1 MHPFYGKVDFAGG
14 FFIIYTIFSGPMQ
27 DKPPDRPANPSDGF
41 RQGKIFRGCNKWRA
55 KRGLRL
61 AAPLLILPLGFL
73 AYRPLN
79 QWVILPWLGCGC
91 PVMDAAGNLR
101 APVFCANDFTRLTA
115 LLLAA
120 GALVFAVVN
129 LRRLEKTRTKW
140 LYMAGCAAWI
150 GLLAVGFVRAQLW
163 K

>member
-1 MHPFYGKVDFAGG
+1 MG
-14 FFIIYTIFSGPMQ
+14 
-27 DKPPDRPANPSDGF
+27 NW
-41 RQGKIFRGCNKWRA
+41 N
-55 KRGLRL
+55 RGLRL

-120 GALVFAVVN
+120 GALVFAAGN

-140 LYMAGCAAWI
+140 LYMAGCAVWI

-163 K
+163 R

>member
-1 MHPFYGKVDFAGG
+1 MG
-14 FFIIYTIFSGPMQ
+14 
-27 DKPPDRPANPSDGF
+27 N
-41 RQGKIFRGCNKWRA
+41 W

-129 LRRLEKTRTKW
+129 LRRLEKARTKW
-140 LYMAGCAAWI
+140 LYMAVCAVWI

-163 K
+163 KWALSRGFYPAAGRYRRRGRRPPARWWGRRPRR

>member
-1 MHPFYGKVDFAGG
+1 MG
-14 FFIIYTIFSGPMQ
+14 
-27 DKPPDRPANPSDGF
+27 N
-41 RQGKIFRGCNKWRA
+41 W

-101 APVFCANDFTRLTA
+101 APGFCAVFNLFCHNNQPPIYLF
-115 LLLAA
+115 
-120 GALVFAVVN
+120 LVLISF
-129 LRRLEKTRTKW
+129 
-140 LYMAGCAAWI
+140 
-150 GLLAVGFVRAQLW
+150 
-163 K
+163 

>member
-1 MHPFYGKVDFAGG
+1 MG
-14 FFIIYTIFSGPMQ
+14 
-27 DKPPDRPANPSDGF
+27 N
-41 RQGKIFRGCNKWRA
+41 W

-101 APVFCANDFTRLTA
+101 APVF
-115 LLLAA
+115 
-120 GALVFAVVN
+120 
-129 LRRLEKTRTKW
+129 
-140 LYMAGCAAWI
+140 
-150 GLLAVGFVRAQLW
+150 
-163 K
+163 

>member
-1 MHPFYGKVDFAGG
+1 MG
-14 FFIIYTIFSGPMQ
+14 
-27 DKPPDRPANPSDGF
+27 N
-41 RQGKIFRGCNKWRA
+41 W

-129 LRRLEKTRTKW
+129 LRRLEKARTKW
-140 LYMAGCAAWI
+140 LYMAGCAVWI
-150 GLLAVGFVRAQLW
+150 GLLAVGFVRAQPW